1 MKREV
6 PHKLHRLSGASRR
19 SLLLV
24 LAVLVTVGVAGWML
38 LRPRRPALVVYCAHD
53 LVFSEPVLREF
64 EKRTG
69 IPVVIVPD
77 TEASKSLG
85 LVQRIVA
92 ERGQPRCDVF
102 WNNEQLG
109 MMELAEAG
117 VLEAYQG
124 TGWAR
129 MPAKH
134 RHPDGLW
141 TGFAA
146 RMRVW
151 IVNTQAMPPTLE
163 AVGAAADAENL
174 SRVAVAKPLY
184 GTTRTH
190 YTVLWHLWGGDSLQA
205 WHEDVRRRG
214 IIELPGNGPVMKQVA
229 AGTCHLGLTDTDDFF
244 AAIDDRKPVAM
255 VPAQMTDGKTIVI
268 PNTVAVIKGTSRGE
282 DARRLVDFIL
292 SAEVELMLANSRSRQ
307 IPLGPVDEE
316 KLSEQVKQL
325 RMQAGNSYPLSD
337 LAAAAKECLRWL
349 QREYVK

>member
-1 MKREV
+1 MHCRQSTRFR
-6 PHKLHRLSGASRR
+6 HRQGAAQRTI
-19 SLLLV
+19 LLA
-24 LAVLVTVGVAGWML
+24 LALLIAVGVSGWML
-38 LRPRRPALVVYCAHD
+38 LRPRHPALVVYCAHD

-85 LVQRIVA
+85 LVQRILA
-92 ERGQPRCDVF
+92 ERSQPRCDVF

-117 VLEAYQG
+117 VLEAHQG

-129 MPAKH
+129 IPARH
-134 RHPDGLW
+134 RHPEGLW

-151 IVNTQAMPPTLE
+151 IVNTEAMVPTIE

-174 SRVAVAKPLY
+174 SRIAIAKPLY

-190 YTVLWHLWGGDSLQA
+190 YTVLWHLWGGDTLQA

-244 AAIDDRKPVAM
+244 AAVDESKPVAM
-255 VPAQMTDGKTIVI
+255 VPAQFTDGRTIVI
-268 PNTVAVIKGTSRGE
+268 PNTVALIKGTPRGE
-282 DARRLVDFIL
+282 DARKLVDFLL
-292 SAEVELMLANSRSRQ
+292 SADVELMLANSRSRQ

-325 RMQAGNSYPLSD
+325 RTVAANSYSLSEV
-337 LAAAAKECLRWL
+337 AVAAKECLHWL